1 MGRHGKAA
9 LALVALCSGLALAAH
24 AEAQEVR
31 FTLGTTNGPK
41 DTSVLAMER
50 WKEAMYEASGGAL
63 DMTIIAGGA
72 LGGDDALLQQLATN
86 EIQVHVAGPVVVHHL
101 LREYQCMEAEFVYQ
115 DEAHGFRVW
124 TGPLGEEV
132 NRKLAA
138 EHNIRMVGIG
148 SRGARHITANK
159 AIRTPAD
166 LQGVKI
172 RVTNPLREQIFA
184 AMGALPGPLSIA
196 ELYGALRQG
205 VFDAQENPISTI
217 YGNRFYEVQDH
228 INLTGHVWSYWVLS
242 ASEAFLTSLSD
253 EHRAIFMETLKSE
266 AIDWLNEVVPAR
278 EQELLD
284 EMVASGHTEVVE
296 PDVAAFREVALPV
309 VEQFAKENCREG
321 LLEEIATYA
330 E

>member
-1 MGRHGKAA
+1 MSRRWTSPSAVAGLCAGLI
-9 LALVALCSGLALAAH
+9 LATAAH
-24 AEAQEVR
+24 AQEVR
-31 FTLGTTNGPK
+31 FTLGTTNGPT

-50 WKEAMYEASGGAL
+50 WKEAMHEASNGAL
-63 DMTIIAGGA
+63 EMTIVAGGA

-101 LREYQCMEAEFVYQ
+101 LREYQCLEAEFVYQ

-124 TGPLGEEV
+124 TGPLGDEV
-132 NRKLAA
+132 NERLAA

-148 SRGARHITANK
+148 SRGARHVTANR

-184 AMGALPGPLSIA
+184 ATGALPGPLSIA

-217 YGNRFYEVQDH
+217 YGNRFYEVQSH
-228 INLTGHVWSYWVLS
+228 INLTGHVWSYWVVS
-242 ASEAFLTSLSD
+242 ASEEFLDGLSD
-253 EHRAIFMETLKSE
+253 EHRAIFMETLQSE

-278 EQELLD
+278 ENELLD
-284 EMVASGHTEVVE
+284 EMVASGQTEVVE
-296 PDVAAFREVALPV
+296 PDVAAFRTVALPI
-309 VEQFAKENCREG
+309 VEQFAKENCRPG

>member
-1 MGRHGKAA
+1 MQIRTTLAA
-9 LALVALCSGLALAAH
+9 GLVALATGFAAGSGH
-24 AEAQEVR
+24 AQEVS
-31 FTLGTTNGPK
+31 FTLGTTNGPN

-50 WKEAMYEASGGAL
+50 WQEAMAAASDGAL
-63 DMTIIAGGA
+63 DMTIVSGGA
-72 LGGDDALLQQLATN
+72 LGGDGALLEQLATN

-101 LREYQCMEAEFVYQ
+101 LREYQCMEAEFVYE

-124 TGPLGEEV
+124 TGPLGDEV
-132 NRKLAA
+132 NEKLASQ
-138 EHNIRMVGIG
+138 HNVRMVGIG

-159 AIRTPAD
+159 PIETPED

-172 RVTNPLREQIFA
+172 RVTNPLREEIFA

-217 YGNRFYEVQDH
+217 YGNRFYEVQSH
-228 INLTGHVWSYWVLS
+228 INLTGHVWSYWVVS
-242 ASEAFLTSLSD
+242 ASEEFLNSLSD
-253 EHRAIFMETLKSE
+253 EHRQIFMDTLQSE
-266 AIDWLNEVVPAR
+266 GIAWLNEVVPQR

-284 EMVASGHTEVVE
+284 EMVASGETEVVE
-296 PDVAAFREVALPV
+296 PDVAAFREVAAPIV
-309 VEQFAKENCREG
+309 QEFAEANCREG

>member
-1 MGRHGKAA
+1 MFRRLTSPSAVVGLCAGLV
-9 LALVALCSGLALAAH
+9 LASGAP
-24 AEAQEVR
+24 AQDVQ
-31 FTLGTTNGPK
+31 FTLGTTNGPN

-50 WKEAMYEASGGAL
+50 WKEAMAEASGGAL
-63 DMTIIAGGA
+63 DMTIISGGA
-72 LGGDDALLQQLATN
+72 LGGDSALLEQLATN

-101 LREYQCMEAEFVYQ
+101 LPEYQCMEAEFVYE

-124 TGPLGEEV
+124 TGPLGDEV
-132 NRKLAA
+132 NEKLVSQ
-138 EHNIRMVGIG
+138 HNLRMVGIG
-148 SRGARHITANK
+148 SRGARHVTANK

-172 RVTNPLREQIFA
+172 RVTNPLREEIFA
-184 AMGALPGPLSIA
+184 AMGGLPGPLSIA

-217 YGNRFYEVQDH
+217 YGNRFYEVQSH
-228 INLTGHVWSYWVLS
+228 VNLTGHVWSYWVVS
-242 ASEAFLTSLSD
+242 ASEEFLDSLSD
-253 EHRAIFMETLKSE
+253 EHRQIFMDTLQSE
-266 AIDWLNEVVPAR
+266 GIDWLNEVVPQR

-284 EMVASGHTEVVE
+284 EMVASGQTEVVE
-296 PDVAAFREVALPV
+296 PDVAAFREVAQPIV
-309 VEQFAKENCREG
+309 QKFGDENCREG